1 MHGGQIPLQGGR
13 RCRGSHMFSI
23 NTNLPAI
30 YTSDILSN
38 ITEAVN
44 RTVKHLATGKRITTA
59 SDDPGSILY
68 LSRLKALNIGWKQ
81 AQENISEAQDLLNTA
96 QYALS
101 GINGMKALLYRMRE
115 LALEAANTSTL
126 TTEDLNSIQEEIQA
140 LVEEIDRIGRVTEY
154 NTKKLFDGSMAGK
167 ITSSTPYISGYVTG
181 KVNNANL
188 DILVLQSA
196 TKALVKV
203 QPPIPES
210 NRMPTVLGDSY
221 DYTKTL
227 GEAVFSADTTTAAS
241 YNADYDIIFT
251 PGNPDHDFVVYEAST
266 GQTVGTGTFGT
277 PFVVSSNNNVSITI
291 YSGSQTIQE
300 GYKGIWHVDTNP
312 SNNIAQE
319 GNLAVSATITI
330 GKLSD
335 TAMINGEI
343 IIEIDWVNNRLSY
356 RASDINGNPLGA
368 WVSVGATFYAY
379 EDSALQGSYFTLDIN
394 SVRSGYQNIAGKGDK
409 WKIYFK
415 EYEGVTSSGSILIEI
430 ANESYLIPWQSSDT
444 LEALKN
450 NINAEIAQYATAQFV
465 NEGGYQVLEIQAN
478 YTGSLYTPQIRDTE
492 GNLAQIMGFYKVSGT
507 GNDALVKIDGT
518 TYGPQ
523 WSNIFY
529 NVAPNAV
536 IVLSEGINQVTAT
549 VSIKDLS
556 QKVAAG
562 PSQGGEITFVIP
574 PVNSMILGLKDYDG
588 NLLVDVTKP
597 GGAENAISRIDN
609 ALEILNSYETKIG
622 AVYNRLQKALSLA
635 QSESEALTRS
645 ISLLEDADV
654 AEELVKLTTLELQQ
668 NTAAAM
674 LAHSRLQ
681 PERVWKLL
689 LGIKD

>member
-1 MHGGQIPLQGGR
+1 
-13 RCRGSHMFSI
+13 MFSI

-394 SVRSGYQNIAGKGDK
+394 SVRSGYQNLAGKGDK

-430 ANESYLIPWQSSDT
+430 TNESYLIPWQSSDT

-492 GNLAQIMGFYKVSGT
+492 GNLAQTMGFYKVSGT

>member
-1 MHGGQIPLQGGR
+1 
-13 RCRGSHMFSI
+13 MFSI

-356 RASDINGNPLGA
+356 RASDLNGNPLGA

-478 YTGSLYTPQIRDTE
+478 YTGSIYTPQIRDTE

-507 GNDALVKIDGT
+507 GNDALIKIDGT

>member
-1 MHGGQIPLQGGR
+1 MEAKSPYREVGDVG
-13 RCRGSHMFSI
+13 GSHMFSI
-23 NTNLPAI
+23 NTNIPAI

-312 SNNIAQE
+312 SDNIAQE

-356 RASDINGNPLGA
+356 RASDLNGNPLGA

-379 EDSALQGSYFTLDIN
+379 EDSTLQGSYFTLDIN